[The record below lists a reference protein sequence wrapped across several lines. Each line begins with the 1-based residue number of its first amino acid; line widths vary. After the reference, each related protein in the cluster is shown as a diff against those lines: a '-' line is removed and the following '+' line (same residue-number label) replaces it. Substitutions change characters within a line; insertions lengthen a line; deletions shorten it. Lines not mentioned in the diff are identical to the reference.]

1 MIERNLHYFS
11 LLFQLNIVTFVKD
24 YQAETHCLPKELL
37 CQANDLPEPQA
48 HEALVHIYFKDSRA
62 IVAFCVP

>member
-1 MIERNLHYFS
+1 VIERNLYYFS

-24 YQAETHCLPKELL
+24 YQAETHCLSKELL
-37 CQANDLPEPQA
+37 RQVNNFPEPQA
-48 HEALVHIYFKDSRA
+48 HEALVQIYFKDSHA